1 MCLAMPLLYNHQ
13 VQNRM
18 RRVGIVCLHAL
29 RFACERIEGSGLGG
43 GDGGG
48 NRGERLVS
56 TCATGNSSEHEPSHR
71 KLFTDGNFCNGV
83 PTIDWTCLFLFYK
96 GQGINVK
103 RDWINPL
110 STQLFV
116 NLSFL
121 LVVTCV
127 R

>member
-1 MCLAMPLLYNHQ
+1 MLRCGWRWMCLAMPLLYNHQ

-71 KLFTDGNFCNGV
+71 KLARQREISV
-83 PTIDWTCLFLFYK
+83 PHMVSF
-96 GQGINVK
+96 
-103 RDWINPL
+103 L
-110 STQLFV
+110 ST
-116 NLSFL
+116 
-121 LVVTCV
+121 
-127 R
+127 